1 MSFFHSI
8 ESLLQEA
15 DMVET
20 GDQSEDAE
28 IEDDREASDT
38 DQEHDVGVN
47 DHSSAE
53 GLDFTRFVFIKTFLF
68 YLFMNL
74 LLVYHVIFLQC

>member
-1 MSFFHSI
+1 VFLEELMMSLFFHAI
-8 ESLLQEA
+8 GSLLQEA
-15 DMVET
+15 DMVDT

-53 GLDFTRFVFIKTFLF
+53 GLEFVRFVFIKSSTFKT
-68 YLFMNL
+68 N
-74 LLVYHVIFLQC
+74 